1 MKSIEDLFLRDQ
13 LNQEA
18 LNKLEELVKLEQKIS
33 KEVLLHKFG
42 DTNKVKMY
50 DIQKL
55 GTMWSTGVV
64 ISNGII
70 TLDNVVDDQANL
82 KQACNQLL

>member
-1 MKSIEDLFLRDQ
+1 MIEDLFLRDQ

-18 LNKLEELVKLEQKIS
+18 INELEELVKLEQKIS

-42 DTNKVKMY
+42 DTKKAKMY
-50 DIQKL
+50 DIRKL
-55 GTMWSTGVV
+55 GTMWSTGVG

-82 KQACNQLL
+82 K